1 MAIDLLNGMSVL
13 VTGGAGFIGSHLTR
27 ALVEIGANVLVMDNF
42 SNGSMDNL
50 RGLEQRIG
58 VLPGDIRNAEDCERA
73 VKDRVA
79 VFHLAA
85 LGSVPKSVE
94 QPLLYNDVNIT
105 GTLTLLEAAQKAGV
119 RRVVYSASSA
129 AYGDTPVLP
138 KVETMVPSPKSP
150 YAVTKLVGE
159 YYLRVFAQVYGMS
172 TISLRY
178 FNVFGPRQNPNS
190 QYAAVIPAFVSA
202 LLKGQAPKI
211 YGDGEQTR
219 DFCFVNNV
227 VKANM
232 LAATAE
238 TELKGEVVNI
248 ACGQRTSLN
257 QMLQQMQ
264 KTLGTNVKPEYLA
277 PRAGDVRDSLADISA
292 ANALIGYT
300 AEVLFDQGLEVTVK
314 AYAGRSESGTRRAG
328 PCGGSNTW

>member
-1 MAIDLLNGMSVL
+1 MSIDLLQGMPVL

-27 ALVEIGANVLVMDNF
+27 KLVEVGANVMVMDNL

-50 RGLEQRIG
+50 RGLEQKIG
-58 VLPGDIRNAEDCERA
+58 ILTGDIRSAEDCARA
-73 VKDRVA
+73 MKDRVA

-94 QPLLYNDVNIT
+94 QPLLYNEVNIT
-105 GTLTLLEAAQKAGV
+105 GTLTVLEAARKAGV

-138 KVETMVPSPKSP
+138 KVETMTPSPKSP

-159 YYLRVFAQVYGMS
+159 YYCRVFSEVYNLS
-172 TISLRY
+172 TVSLRY

-190 QYAAVIPAFVSA
+190 QYAAVIPAFVSS
-202 LLKGQAPKI
+202 LLKGVPPKI

-238 TELKGEVVNI
+238 RPLKGETVNI

-257 QMLQQMQ
+257 AMLAQMQ
-264 KTLGTNVKPEYLA
+264 RVLGTNVKPEYLA
-277 PRAGDVRDSLADISA
+277 PRAGDVRDSLADVSA
-292 ANALIGYT
+292 AKALIGYT

-314 AYAGRSESGTRRAG
+314 AYAGR
-328 PCGGSNTW
+328 

>member
-1 MAIDLLNGMSVL
+1 MAIDLLQGMSVL

-27 ALVEIGANVLVMDNF
+27 ALVEIGANVLVLDNF
-42 SNGSMDNL
+42 SHGAMENL
-50 RGLEQRIG
+50 KGLEQKIG
-58 VLPGDIRNAEDCERA
+58 IMTGDIRNAEDCARA
-73 VKDRVA
+73 VKDRMA

-94 QPLLYNDVNIT
+94 QPLLYNEVNIT
-105 GTLTLLEAAQKAGV
+105 GTLTLLEAARKAGV

-159 YYLRVFAQVYGMS
+159 YYCRVSAAVYGMS
-172 TISLRY
+172 TVSLRY

-238 TELKGEVVNI
+238 RELTGEVVNI

-257 QMLQQMQ
+257 QMLAQMQ
-264 KTLGTNVKPEYLA
+264 KTLGTNVKPEYL
-277 PRAGDVRDSLADISA
+277 PERAGDVRDSLADVQA
-292 ANALIGYT
+292 AKELIGYT
-300 AEVLFDQGLEVTVK
+300 PEIFFEKGLEITVK
-314 AYAGRSESGTRRAG
+314 AYAGG
-328 PCGGSNTW
+328 